1 MVARSG
7 RQLERYGRNADHTFE
22 PTFNLSEAAVLHLNA
37 EERLLA
43 QSSEVL
49 SPRSETDI
57 NKLVHELEVHQ
68 IELEMQ
74 NLELRQT
81 KDELEVANKELEAFN
96 YSVAHDL
103 CSPLIWIGGYIRT
116 VLKHNGEQLDS
127 LYRGYLVEVSKG
139 IEKMEQLIETLM
151 DFSRQTI
158 KPIHLTQ
165 INLSAIVKGIVD
177 ELQTT
182 DPDRTVIFH
191 ISEEVVGKGDPNL
204 LRIALQNL
212 LNNAWKFTRNQLEV
226 VIEFGITKDERKMVY
241 FVRDNGPGFDMVL
254 AETLFTPFQQ
264 LGEIG
269 VEGNGIGLAIVQRI
283 VMRHGGRVW
292 AESEPGNGATFF
304 FTLE

>member
-1 MVARSG
+1 MATRSG
-7 RQLERYGRNADHTFE
+7 RQLERFVKNADRTFG
-22 PTFNLSEAAVLHLNA
+22 PAFNLSEAAMLRLNTD
-37 EERLLA
+37 ERLLP
-43 QSSEVL
+43 QSSEVH
-49 SPRSETDI
+49 SPRSETNI

-81 KDELEVANKELEAFN
+81 KAELEVTNKELEAFN

-116 VLKHNGEQLDS
+116 VLKHNGKHLDS
-127 LYRGYLVEVSKG
+127 LYRGNLVEVSKG
-139 IEKMEQLIETLM
+139 IEKMERHIESLLN
-151 DFSRQTI
+151 FSRQTI

-165 INLSAIVKGIVD
+165 VNLSAIVNDIVD
-177 ELQTT
+177 ELKMTE
-182 DPDRTVIFH
+182 PERTVNFH
-191 ISEEVVGKGDPNL
+191 ISEGVVGKGDPNL

-226 VIEFGITKDERKMVY
+226 VIEFGITEDERKMDY

-254 AETLFTPFQQ
+254 AEKLFTPFQR
-264 LGEIG
+264 LGEID